1 MVRPCT
7 LFTCTLYNNLQ
18 NSSFLVQV
26 GDVQSLRL
34 TSFQLPDLPI
44 PTTSPNV
51 LCDGHLVYV
60 FGGRCADIKDEDKVQ
75 VFNLEEL
82 TWTILPQPT
91 PQICCQGVII
101 NNLITLIGGWES
113 GSHRV
118 TNKLS
123 TLVDNTWRAVF
134 PPMPTKRI
142 RPATLYKD
150 DILIVAGGH
159 TQDDITLQSIDV
171 MRVTTKQWSTL
182 VNVTLPRPL
191 YSHQVF
197 SCGDAVYICNGGYIP
212 EHQRGK
218 DLYTPLQSTW
228 KMSWDILN
236 KAILSDHP
244 VEGRQWMELP
254 CQTPFDASSSFSS
267 PHSLF
272 TVGGADSEYHPQ
284 SAVHIYS
291 LSQSKWVSIGQLK
304 VPRMLSGTVQLG
316 ERAFLVVG
324 GLNHHLT
331 VNKDT
336 FLSSVEF
343 VYFL

>member
-1 MVRPCT
+1 M
-7 LFTCTLYNNLQ
+7 
-18 NSSFLVQV
+18 QV
-26 GDVQSLRL
+26 DDVQSLQL
-34 TSFQLPDLPI
+34 TSFLLPDLPI
-44 PTTSPNV
+44 PTTYPNV

-60 FGGRCADIKDEDKVQ
+60 FGGICADIKDEDKVQ

-101 NNLITLIGGWES
+101 NNLLTLIGGWES
-113 GSHRV
+113 ESRQV

-134 PPMPTKRI
+134 PPMPTKRA

-150 DILIVAGGH
+150 GILIVAGGL
-159 TQDDITLQSIDV
+159 TQDYTTLQSIDV

-182 VNVTLPRPL
+182 VNFTLPRPL
-191 YSHQVF
+191 MEHQLI
-197 SCGDAVYICNGGYIP
+197 SCGDAVYICNGGYIA
-212 EHQRGK
+212 EHQKETG
-218 DLYTPLQSTW
+218 LHTALQSTW

-236 KAILSDHP
+236 EAVLSDHP

-254 CQTPFDASSSFSS
+254 CQTPFYSSSSFSS

-272 TVGGADSEYHPQ
+272 TVGGMDSKGHPQ

-291 LSQSKWVSIGQLK
+291 PSQSKWVSLGQLK
-304 VPRMLSGTVQLG
+304 VPRMTSGTVQLG
-316 ERAFLVVG
+316 ERAFLAVG
-324 GLNHHLT
+324 GCNHHCT
-331 VNKDT
+331 HNKDT
-336 FLSSVEF
+336 ILSSVEF

>member
-1 MVRPCT
+1 MHT
-7 LFTCTLYNNLQ
+7 YNNLQ

-26 GDVQSLRL
+26 NVRSLHL

-44 PTTSPNV
+44 PTAFPNV

-60 FGGRCADIKDEDKVQ
+60 FGGKCVDIKDVDKVQ

-91 PQICCQGVII
+91 PQICCQGEII
-101 NNLITLIGGWES
+101 HNQITLIGGQDARS
-113 GSHRV
+113 LQS

-150 DILIVAGGH
+150 DILIVAGGY
-159 TQDDITLQSIDV
+159 TQDDTTLQSIDV

-191 YSHQVF
+191 QNHQLI
-197 SCGDAVYICNGGYIP
+197 SCGDAVYICNGGYAD
-212 EHQRGK
+212 ELDKGK

-236 KAILSDHP
+236 EAILSDHP

-254 CQTPFDASSSFSS
+254 CQTPFYASSSFSS

-272 TVGGADSEYHPQ
+272 TVGGYDNEYHPQ

-291 LSQSKWVSIGQLK
+291 PSQSKWVSLGQLK

-316 ERAFLVVG
+316 ERAFLAVG
-324 GLNHHLT
+324 GRNHHLT
-331 VNKDT
+331 HNKDT
-336 FLSSVEF
+336 ILSSVEF
-343 VYFL
+343 VCFL

>member
-1 MVRPCT
+1 MA
-7 LFTCTLYNNLQ
+7 
-18 NSSFLVQV
+18 SFLVQV
-26 GDVQSLRL
+26 DDVQSLQL
-34 TSFQLPDLPI
+34 TSFQLPDLAI
-44 PTTSPNV
+44 PTSFSNV

-60 FGGRCADIKDEDKVQ
+60 FGGACVDIKDEDKVQ

-91 PQICCQGVII
+91 PQVRCRGEIV
-101 NNLITLIGGWES
+101 NNQITLIGGRES
-113 GSHRV
+113 ESCRV

-134 PPMPTKRI
+134 PPMPTRRI
-142 RPATLYKD
+142 GPATLYKD
-150 DILIVAGGH
+150 GILIVAGGR
-159 TQDDITLQSIDV
+159 TQDDTTLQSIDV

-182 VNVTLPRPL
+182 VNFTLPRPL
-191 YSHQVF
+191 RNHKF
-197 SCGDAVYICNGGYIP
+197 ISCGDVVYICNGGYIA
-212 EHQRGK
+212 EHQKGK
-218 DLYTPLQSTW
+218 HRYTLLKSTW

-236 KAILSDHP
+236 EAVLSDHP

-254 CQTPFDASSSFSS
+254 CQTPFRASSSFSS

-272 TVGGADSEYHPQ
+272 TVGGNDSEGHPQ

-291 LSQSKWVSIGQLK
+291 PSQSKWVSLGQLK

-316 ERAFLVVG
+316 ERALLVIG
-324 GLNHHLT
+324 GLNNRLT
-331 VNKDT
+331 INKDT
-336 FLSSVEF
+336 VLSSVEF

>member
-1 MVRPCT
+1 MA
-7 LFTCTLYNNLQ
+7 
-18 NSSFLVQV
+18 SFLVQV
-26 GDVQSLRL
+26 DDVQFLQL

-44 PTTSPNV
+44 PTSFSNV

-60 FGGRCADIKDEDKVQ
+60 FGGACVDIKDEDKVQ

-91 PQICCQGVII
+91 PQVRCQGEIV
-101 NNLITLIGGWES
+101 NNQITLIGGRES
-113 GSHRV
+113 DSRRV

-159 TQDDITLQSIDV
+159 TQDDTTLQSIDV
-171 MRVTTKQWSTL
+171 MCVTTKQWSTL
-182 VNVTLPRPL
+182 VNFTLPRPL
-191 YSHQVF
+191 RNHKLI
-197 SCGDAVYICNGGYIP
+197 SCGDVVYICNGSYVA
-212 EHQRGK
+212 EHQKGK
-218 DLYTPLQSTW
+218 DLVTALQSTW
-228 KMSWDILN
+228 KMSWDE
-236 KAILSDHP
+236 AVLSDHP

-254 CQTPFDASSSFSS
+254 CQTPFYFSSSFSS
-267 PHSLF
+267 PHLLF
-272 TVGGADSEYHPQ
+272 IVGGNDSEGHPQ

-291 LSQSKWVSIGQLK
+291 PSQSKWVPLGQLK

-316 ERAFLVVG
+316 ERAYLVVG
-324 GLNHHLT
+324 GHNNRLT
-331 VNKDT
+331 INKDT
-336 FLSSVEF
+336 ILSSVEF

>member
-7 LFTCTLYNNLQ
+7 LFTCTHYNNLQ

-26 GDVQSLRL
+26 DDVQSLQF

-51 LCDGHLVYV
+51 LCDGHLVYM
-60 FGGRCADIKDEDKVQ
+60 FGGKCVDIKDVNKVQ

-91 PQICCQGVII
+91 PQICCQGEII
-101 NNLITLIGGWES
+101 DNLITLIGGWES
-113 GSHRV
+113 ESRQV

-134 PPMPTKRI
+134 PPMPTKRA

-150 DILIVAGGH
+150 GILIVAGGLSH
-159 TQDDITLQSIDV
+159 NDSTLQSIDV
-171 MRVTTKQWSTL
+171 MRITTKQWSTL
-182 VNVTLPRPL
+182 DNFTLPRPL
-191 YSHQVF
+191 QNHQLI
-197 SCGDAVYICNGGYIP
+197 SCGDAVYICNGGYVP
-212 EHQRGK
+212 EHWKGK
-218 DLYTPLQSTW
+218 HRCTSLKSIW

-236 KAILSDHP
+236 EAILSDHP

-254 CQTPFDASSSFSS
+254 CQTPFSLSSSFSS

-272 TVGGADSEYHPQ
+272 TVGGMDSEDHPQ

-291 LSQSKWVSIGQLK
+291 PSQSMWVSLGQLK
-304 VPRMLSGTVQLG
+304 VPRIRSGTVQLG

-324 GLNHHLT
+324 GRNHRFT
-331 VNKDT
+331 RDKDT
-336 FLSSVEF
+336 ILSSVEF

>member
-1 MVRPCT
+1 MI
-7 LFTCTLYNNLQ
+7 LLEFTCTLYNNLQ

-26 GDVQSLRL
+26 DDVQSLRL
-34 TSFQLPDLPI
+34 TSFLLPDLPI
-44 PTTSPNV
+44 PTAQPNV

-60 FGGRCADIKDEDKVQ
+60 FGGICVDIIDEDKVQ

-91 PQICCQGVII
+91 PQVYCQGVIV
-101 NNLITLIGGWES
+101 NSQITLIGGWES
-113 GSHRV
+113 ESLQL

-123 TLVDNTWRAVF
+123 TLVDSTWRAVF

-142 RPATLYKD
+142 GPATLYKD
-150 DILIVAGGH
+150 GILIVTGGR
-159 TQDDITLQSIDV
+159 TQDDTTLQSIDV
-171 MRVTTKQWSTL
+171 MCVTTKQWSTL
-182 VNVTLPRPL
+182 DNFTLPRPL
-191 YSHQVF
+191 ELHQLIT
-197 SCGDAVYICNGGYIP
+197 CGDAIYICNGGYNA
-212 EHQRGK
+212 EHHKGTG
-218 DLYTPLQSTW
+218 LHTPLRSTW

-236 KAILSDHP
+236 EAVLSDHP

-267 PHSLF
+267 PHSFF

-291 LSQSKWVSIGQLK
+291 PSQSKWVSLGRLK
-304 VPRMLSGTVQLG
+304 IPRMSSGTVQLG
-316 ERAFLVVG
+316 ERALVVG
-324 GLNHHLT
+324 GRNHHLT
-331 VNKDT
+331 RNKDT
-336 FLSSVEF
+336 ILSSVEF